1 MPLYQYQGI
10 RRTDGR
16 SVKGT
21 RDADNEKALRVALK
35 RDGILISE
43 LSEKGT
49 AEDRRAVDF
58 KKLLFKRVKK
68 ADIELATRHL
78 ATLSRSGI
86 SLVESLTAIIDQS
99 DKPDLKTALIDV
111 RDQVNQ
117 GISLADAFGGHPK
130 FFDTLYCNMVNAGE
144 QSGTLDQVLAR
155 LADFMAAQNRL
166 RSKVMSAM
174 AYPAVMAVMG
184 LIVITIMMVVVVPKV
199 TVIFKSFGQEMLP
212 LPTRM
217 LMALSGFMQSFWWL
231 VLALFIIAIVAFR
244 KWKRTPKGEFKWHKF
259 VLWVPLFGKLS
270 MMIAVSRFSKTLS
283 TLLSS
288 GVPLLTAM
296 DITKGV
302 LGNVVLQQI
311 IVDASSSI
319 REGESI
325 AEPLKASGRF
335 PPMVTHMIAVGERS
349 GQLED
354 MLENVAL
361 SYDAQVDTNVATLT
375 SLLEPLMIV
384 VMGLGAGSIA
394 AAILMPLIQMSEFV
408 Q

>member
-1 MPLYQYQGI
+1 VPLYQYQGI
-10 RRTDGR
+10 RRADGR

-21 RDADNEKALRVALK
+21 RDADNEKALRAVLK

-58 KKLLFKRVKK
+58 KKLLFKRVSK
-68 ADIELATRHL
+68 ADIELATRQL
-78 ATLSRSGI
+78 ATLTRSGI

-117 GISLADAFGGHPK
+117 GMSLADAFGRHPK
-130 FFDTLYCNMVNAGE
+130 YFDTLYCNMVNAGE
-144 QSGTLDQVLAR
+144 QSGTLEQVLGR
-155 LADFMAAQNRL
+155 LADFMTAQNRL
-166 RSKVMSAM
+166 RSKVIGAM
-174 AYPAVMAVMG
+174 TYPAVMLVMG
-184 LIVITIMMVVVVPKV
+184 LGIITVMMVVVVPKM
-199 TVIFKSFGQEMLP
+199 TAIFESFGDAMLP
-212 LPTRM
+212 LPTRI
-217 LMALSGFMQSFWWL
+217 LIGLSGFVQSFWWL
-231 VLALFIIAIVAFR
+231 LLLLIIGAIVGFR
-244 KWKRTPKGEFKWHKF
+244 KWKRTPKGEFKWHGF
-259 VLWVPLFGKLS
+259 TLGAPIFGKLV

-283 TLLSS
+283 TLLKS

-302 LGNVVLQQI
+302 LGNAVLQQV
-311 IVDASSSI
+311 IVEASLSI

-335 PPMVTHMIAVGERS
+335 PPLVTHMIAVGERS
-349 GQLED
+349 GQLEE

-361 SYDAQVDTNVATLT
+361 SYDAQVETRVAALT

-384 VMGLGAGSIA
+384 FMGLGAGSIA
-394 AAILMPLIQMSEFV
+394 LAILMPLMQMSEFV